1 MLRANRALVLF
12 NGYDSEAQLIEAVR
26 DIGGEWYV
34 DPDQR
39 ERFRH
44 ALERDGRVVAMV
56 SQVYRHRSRELA
68 WISENAHRVLDDAGR
83 TRFFEGTV
91 EDITERMQAQRA
103 LERNDALFAVLARQ
117 LPGVMFLEQVASD
130 GGTQFQFISEG
141 VRELYGL
148 EPADVLKDGSAMR
161 RMRHPDDWNKVQA
174 GLGQARQQAIGHQ
187 DDFRI
192 VRPDGELR
200 WVQASST
207 PVMGDAEGALRCG
220 LVIDVTAQH
229 EADALRSA
237 RDRAE
242 AAHRAIAALLARIS
256 HELRTPLNAV
266 LGFSQLLAA
275 DASLG
280 PLPQRYAD
288 EALRAGRHLLAL
300 VDDLLDLGR
309 AESGDFALRPVP
321 LELADVL
328 RESAT
333 LVEAQRREREIALE
347 LPPADAAPAALAAPG
362 LPPAPTLVA
371 DPVRL
376 RQVLTNLLSNAIK
389 YNRQGGWVKVSA
401 HTRDSLLMLEVSDS
415 GPGLD
420 TAQQERLFQPFDR
433 LGAERSTV
441 PGTGL
446 GLVLSRQIARA
457 MGGDI
462 GVQSAPGQGSR
473 FTLTLPLRAGQPAP

>member
-200 WVQASST
+200 
-207 PVMGDAEGALRCG
+207 
-220 LVIDVTAQH
+220 
-229 EADALRSA
+229 
-237 RDRAE
+237 
-242 AAHRAIAALLARIS
+242 
-256 HELRTPLNAV
+256 
-266 LGFSQLLAA
+266 
-275 DASLG
+275 
-280 PLPQRYAD
+280 
-288 EALRAGRHLLAL
+288 
-300 VDDLLDLGR
+300 
-309 AESGDFALRPVP
+309 
-321 LELADVL
+321 
-328 RESAT
+328 
-333 LVEAQRREREIALE
+333 
-347 LPPADAAPAALAAPG
+347 
-362 LPPAPTLVA
+362 
-371 DPVRL
+371 
-376 RQVLTNLLSNAIK
+376 
-389 YNRQGGWVKVSA
+389 
-401 HTRDSLLMLEVSDS
+401 
-415 GPGLD
+415 
-420 TAQQERLFQPFDR
+420 
-433 LGAERSTV
+433 
-441 PGTGL
+441 
-446 GLVLSRQIARA
+446 
-457 MGGDI
+457 
-462 GVQSAPGQGSR
+462 
-473 FTLTLPLRAGQPAP
+473 